1 MKSIITKAGQSL
13 FDEIRHEDEQGT
25 EYWLSRELAKVL
37 SYADYRNFVSVI
49 NKAMEACL
57 NSGGTIENHFG
68 DVTEMVSIG
77 YGVQREIKEI
87 KLSRYACYLIVQ
99 NADPSKEVVA
109 IGQTYFAIQTRTQ
122 ELQEEEQ
129 PQLTEEEQK
138 RLFLRGEM
146 TRHNTQLAAAA
157 QEAGVKTS
165 LDYAVFQNHGY
176 RGLYGGL
183 EAKDIQARKGLKKSQ
198 HILDHMGS
206 TELAANLF
214 RATQTEEKIKRE
226 RIRGKQNANRVHQ
239 EVGAKVRHTIEE
251 IGGTM
256 PEDLPTADSIKRI
269 EKKLNPTARKKKPIK

>member
-68 DVTEMVSIG
+68 DVTEMVFIG

-129 PQLTEEEQK
+129 PQLTEEDQK

-214 RATQTEEKIKRE
+214 RATQTEEKIRRE
-226 RIRGKQNANRVHQ
+226 RIRGKQNANRVHE
-239 EVGAKVRHTIEE
+239 EVGAKVRQTIEE

>member
-87 KLSRYACYLIVQ
+87 KLSRYACYLIIQ

-129 PQLTEEEQK
+129 PQLTEEDQK

-183 EAKDIQARKGLKKSQ
+183 EARDIQARKGLKKSQ

-214 RATQTEEKIKRE
+214 RATQTEEKIRRE

-239 EVGAKVRHTIEE
+239 EVGAKVRQTIEE

>member
-1 MKSIITKAGQSL
+1 MKSMITKAGQSL

-129 PQLTEEEQK
+129 TQLTEEDQK

-214 RATQTEEKIKRE
+214 RATQTEEKIRRE

-239 EVGAKVRHTIEE
+239 EVGAKVRQTIEE

-269 EKKLNPTARKKKPIK
+269 EKKLNPTVRKKKPIK

>member
-68 DVTEMVSIG
+68 DVTEMVFIG

-109 IGQTYFAIQTRTQ
+109 IGQTYLAIQTRTQ

-129 PQLTEEEQK
+129 PQLTEEDQK

-214 RATQTEEKIKRE
+214 RATQTEEKIRRE

-239 EVGAKVRHTIEE
+239 EVGAKVRQTIEE

-269 EKKLNPTARKKKPIK
+269 EKKLNSTARKKKPIK

>member
-1 MKSIITKAGQSL
+1 MKSIITKTGQSL
-13 FDEIRHEDEQGT
+13 FDEIRHKDEQGT

-37 SYADYRNFVSVI
+37 SYAGYRNFVSVI

-138 RLFLRGEM
+138 RLFLRSEM

-183 EAKDIQARKGLKKSQ
+183 EAKDIQARKGLKSQ

-214 RATQTEEKIKRE
+214 RATQTEEKIRRE

-239 EVGAKVRHTIEE
+239 EVGAKVRQTIEE

-269 EKKLNPTARKKKPIK
+269 EKKLNPTARKKKSIK